1 MRLEERGQRSCGWD
15 PVIVRGRFVPP
26 LASSL
31 RPSAPRCGH
40 RRGRTGAQ
48 PVSIGAETRTCAPR
62 VPDLPGGRAASRRR
76 GRPGRPQSS
85 ILAPASPPS
94 LSSPILRIPSA
105 FRVQGGEPRVC
116 ECVCVCVCV
125 CVAAHLGRANV
136 TVCGGGML
144 AQGGALGY
152 LLLLLFPRGGRGRT
166 GTSDLCPIPH
176 PPARPTAWMRA
187 TSSEDTR
194 ALTPA
199 THPSQLGEERQPTS
213 DGWCAPSSL
222 CPLTAGLE
230 AAGWMLPDVGVQFS
244 TTGSG
249 CFQGYWRVFRLPGS
263 QGATKSNIQISLISW
278 TWRVQ

>member
-76 GRPGRPQSS
+76 GRSGRPQSS

-116 ECVCVCVCV
+116 ECVCVRVCVCV
-125 CVAAHLGRANV
+125 CVC
-136 TVCGGGML
+136 VCGC
-144 AQGGALGY
+144 APGACECDCVWGRDACAGWCLRLSLVAPLPPGRKGKDWDLGP
-152 LLLLLFPRGGRGRT
+152 L
-166 GTSDLCPIPH
+166 PH
-176 PPARPTAWMRA
+176 PP
-187 TSSEDTR
+187 S
-194 ALTPA
+194 
-199 THPSQLGEERQPTS
+199 PSPPHRLDESHLLGGHQSTDSRHS
-213 DGWCAPSSL
+213 
-222 CPLTAGLE
+222 PLTA
-230 AAGWMLPDVGVQFS
+230 
-244 TTGSG
+244 
-249 CFQGYWRVFRLPGS
+249 R
-263 QGATKSNIQISLISW
+263 
-278 TWRVQ
+278 